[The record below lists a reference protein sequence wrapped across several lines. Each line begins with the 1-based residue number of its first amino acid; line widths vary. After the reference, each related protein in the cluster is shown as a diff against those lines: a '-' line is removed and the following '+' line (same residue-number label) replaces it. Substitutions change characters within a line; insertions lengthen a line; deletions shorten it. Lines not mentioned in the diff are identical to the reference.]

1 MADPKD
7 RRTTERFP
15 VNAGTTCPFLS
26 PVVEDF
32 GAAKV
37 KDVSMVGVGLLT
49 SKRVEVGTTMA
60 VTLANQAKGFAK
72 TVVIKVMHATPVAG
86 GYLVG
91 GTFVVPL
98 TYQEMT
104 TLVL

>member
-1 MADPKD
+1 
-7 RRTTERFP
+7 
-15 VNAGTTCPFLS
+15 
-26 PVVEDF
+26 
-32 GAAKV
+32 
-37 KDVSMVGVGLLT
+37 
-49 SKRVEVGTTMA
+49 MA
-60 VTLANQAKGFAK
+60 VTLANQAKGFTK